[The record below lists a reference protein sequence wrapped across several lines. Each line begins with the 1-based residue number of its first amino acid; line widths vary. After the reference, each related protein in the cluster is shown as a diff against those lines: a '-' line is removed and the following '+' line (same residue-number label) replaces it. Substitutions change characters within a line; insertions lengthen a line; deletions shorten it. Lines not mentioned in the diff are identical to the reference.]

1 MEGKIWDYT
10 DGVTKT
16 EKKERKLDSR
26 KEAKKSLKRR
36 TLENRAKKQNRRRDY

>member
-16 EKKERKLDSR
+16 EEKERKLDGR

-36 TLENRAKKQNRRRDY
+36 RLENRAKKQNRRRDY